1 VAHTHGA
8 EPNFRDGKPGR
19 RTGSGEFVGSR
30 SITLAANLELLV
42 ARYETG
48 VLTLRILV
56 AESAK
61 PRKVRITEGAD
72 ERTIEVQTTRGRA
85 RP

>member
-1 VAHTHGA
+1 M
-8 EPNFRDGKPGR
+8 PGPLQ
-19 RTGSGEFVGSR
+19 VMGSR
-30 SITLAANLELLV
+30 SITLAAKLERLV
-42 ARYETG
+42 ASYETG

-72 ERTIEVQTTRGRA
+72 ERTIDVQGSA
-85 RP
+85 